1 MENKNTLICTKE
13 TIANL
18 KNASLRKS
26 LTTMLTASKSSRTAL
41 WKYAKAVADIIKGE
55 TFVDDFE
62 TQTAFAKFADL
73 SKSTITNYVKAV
85 EFVEREDI
93 KEYFGEELSNLSVGK
108 AYILSTLEAEDLKD
122 FMDFAKT
129 ETLDIINISD
139 RALKDILR
147 ELYYE
152 SEHAEDAEKN
162 KAVEAS
168 ESTAQEEPDSAES
181 TESTETTE
189 KEALSAPT
197 IRATFDS
204 TGKNII
210 LTINGNTFTK
220 ERIIALDDDV
230 LEVIKADFGGNK

>member
-41 WKYAKAVADIIKGE
+41 WKYAKAVSDIINGE

-62 TQTAFAKFADL
+62 SQTAFAKFVDL

-85 EFVEREDI
+85 EFVERNDI

-139 RALKDILR
+139 RALKDILKY
-147 ELYYE
+147 LYYE
-152 SEHAEDAEKN
+152 SEHTEDAEKN
-162 KAVEAS
+162 NAIEAS
-168 ESTAQEEPDSAES
+168 ESGTQEESDGTDSKES
-181 TESTETTE
+181 TEKE
-189 KEALSAPT
+189 KEPLSAPT
-197 IRATFDS
+197 ILATFDE
-204 TGKNII
+204 TGKNIV
-210 LTINGNTFTK
+210 LTINGNTFRK
-220 ERIIALDDDV
+220 ERIIALDDDI
-230 LEVIKADFGGNK
+230 LEAIKADFEES